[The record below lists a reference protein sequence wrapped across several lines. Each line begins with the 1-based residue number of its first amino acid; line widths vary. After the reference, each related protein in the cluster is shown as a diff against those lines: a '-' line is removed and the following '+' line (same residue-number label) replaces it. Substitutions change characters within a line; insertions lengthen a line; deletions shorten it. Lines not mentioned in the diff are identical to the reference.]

1 MTDLHPVDTKSSVFN
16 TYPFNKAL
24 FDEVFKA
31 DGKTAKHY
39 QKVLK
44 HFGKLSVED
53 YKKLD
58 EFAKITFFNQGV
70 TFAVYSD
77 TLKGVERIFPFDL
90 MPRMISALEW
100 EHIETGVI
108 QRNKAINM
116 FLHDMYHDKKIM
128 KDGVVPADLV
138 FTSNFYNREM
148 IGVNPPG
155 GIYTHICGTD
165 LIRHKDG

>member
-1 MTDLHPVDTKSSVFN
+1 MTDLNPVEAKNSVFH
-16 TYPFNKAL
+16 TYPFNKVL
-24 FDEVFKA
+24 FDEVFKE
-31 DGKTAKHY
+31 DGKIAKHY

-90 MPRMISALEW
+90 MPRIIAAKEW
-100 EHIETGVI
+100 EHIEAGAI

-116 FLHDMYHDKKIM
+116 FLYDMYHEKKIM
-128 KDGVVPADLV
+128 RDG
-138 FTSNFYNREM
+138 
-148 IGVNPPG
+148 I
-155 GIYTHICGTD
+155 
-165 LIRHKDG
+165 